1 MPSIV
6 ASQLDDIRRVC
17 RENGIRRL
25 DLFGSGV
32 NDTFD
37 PTRSDLDF
45 YVDLGDYDR
54 TVGTRYL
61 KVVSFLI
68 RMFGRDIDVV
78 TTRGVRNPDL
88 RTEIES
94 TRTPLYEA

>member
-1 MPSIV
+1 MPPII
-6 ASQLDDIRRVC
+6 ASQLDEIRRVC

-25 DLFGSGV
+25 DLFGSGAKG
-32 NDTFD
+32 TFD
-37 PTRSDLDF
+37 PARSDLDF

-61 KVVSFLI
+61 KVVSFLT
-68 RMFGRDIDVV
+68 RMFGPDIDVV
-78 TTRGVRNPDL
+78 TSRGIRNPAF
-88 RTEIES
+88 RTEIEA